1 MRTTL
6 HRAYGKASVA
16 GSRELVALFA
26 GEGDTVGHELPQ
38 RHADDMVASARTRR
52 LFRYLLTLF
61 FVLLAAGPLVMADSD
76 WGSGVS
82 RAVAFSLLSYALGLG
97 LLLSLRYAGGKP
109 KSWRLRWIEQVK
121 RLGSEARAC
130 G

>member
-1 MRTTL
+1 MRGCFPPALSPREEQFVRLLLKGKTPAEIAKETDTKPSTVRTTL

-38 RHADDMVASARTRR
+38 RHADDIVASARTRR

-61 FVLLAAGPLVMADSD
+61 FILLAAGPLVMADSD
-76 WGSGVS
+76 WGV
-82 RAVAFSLLSYALGLG
+82 RCF
-97 LLLSLRYAGGKP
+97 AGC
-109 KSWRLRWIEQVK
+109 RLFP
-121 RLGSEARAC
+121 S
-130 G
+130 

>member
-1 MRTTL
+1 M
-6 HRAYGKASVA
+6 
-16 GSRELVALFA
+16 ALFA

-38 RHADDMVASARTRR
+38 RHADDIVASARTRR

-61 FVLLAAGPLVMADSD
+61 FILLAAGPLVMADSD

-97 LLLSLRYAGGKP
+97 LLLSLATRVEKRIVA
-109 KSWRLRWIEQVK
+109 LRWIERVK
-121 RLGSEARAC
+121 RFGSEARTYGRC
-130 G
+130 YLLWNGLLSISRH